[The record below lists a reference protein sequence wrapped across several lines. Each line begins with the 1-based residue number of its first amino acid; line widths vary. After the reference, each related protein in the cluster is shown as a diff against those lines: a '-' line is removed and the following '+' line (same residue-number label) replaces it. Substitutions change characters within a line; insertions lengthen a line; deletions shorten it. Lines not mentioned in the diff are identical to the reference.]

1 MSNNFQNMNAP
12 QKTFY
17 RDRPLKLVDIKED
30 GLFEITSEGISFL
43 SSLKNQTIAV
53 LSVTG
58 PYRSGKSFLA
68 NLIMNNMGGFKVGAT
83 INACTKGLWVWGRPF
98 PIQGNKKLI
107 ILDSEGL
114 GSVEKDRTG
123 NIDMKIFTLSV
134 LLSSCLIYNTKHA
147 ISEDKIEELSNAANL
162 SKRINISK
170 DKNKNMQLDFGDF
183 FPDLIWVLRDFSLDR
198 GKLSAKEYL
207 EKCLQRVDVRTIEGG
222 ESKNICRD
230 IITRNFKHRD
240 CYTLVIPTTDEN
252 KLRNLENEPQSS
264 LRKEF
269 LEQVQRM
276 ILNIKD
282 NIKPKKINNIEL
294 DGEALFGLLQI
305 YVESINNEENPV
317 ILSALE
323 NVLLAKAKN
332 ISELVYDKFKEQINE
347 KLKDKY
353 PINEN
358 KIYNI
363 FFEQQ
368 NSLITNFCKNVKD
381 TLTSE
386 QISEYI
392 TKLFQRMTDELD
404 FILEN
409 NSSIYEEFLAN
420 IKEQISQNIVIK
432 DLKKIEDA
440 NTFFMNLSNQ
450 ISAGVNKFTELES
463 TSDFSKKIIFEIIKL
478 LQEKLFD
485 NLRRFGRVIENLYS
499 NNIMTYQ
506 STIDDLNI
514 KLKSLKNNLEQEKQI
529 TEIKEKDNSD
539 TKIKIYELESKLE
552 TLKRKNKDKEK
563 EYNDNLDNEIQKYQK
578 MENSYMNLIQEKDDK
593 IHILEMQVSQLG
605 NKNSQNINELSKEN
619 TKLKYEIKKLRE
631 ARNTMSTKITMD
643 NVSYQSN
650 QELQNMYNTF
660 QDNVKIFRD
669 SVNKLNQDKENL
681 FKTQFIQKLKEDAE
695 SKTRNWG
702 KDISNMIEKEFER
715 ISNDYENTIDQL
727 KKENDRLEKEINFLK
742 ENKSNEKNNM
752 KPSRDITI
760 LKQNMNEI
768 MAINKSKDEII
779 KTQADTIKI
788 KNEDI
793 EKLKKINDNLEFQLA
808 DIISKYKIKEAEMEE
823 IYSIIEAI
831 VSKKKDKYESHIA
844 SVSTETQERFKVL
857 DKKYK
862 FKFK

>member
-1 MSNNFQNMNAP
+1 MNNMNNMNNP
-12 QKTFY
+12 QQAYY
-17 RDRPLKLVDIKED
+17 RDRPIKLVDIKED

-43 SSLKNQTIAV
+43 SSLKNQSIAV

-68 NLIMNNMGGFKVGAT
+68 NLIMNNMAGFKVGAT
-83 INACTKGLWVWGRPF
+83 INACTKGLWVWGRPI
-98 PIQGNKKLI
+98 PLSKNRKLI
-107 ILDSEGL
+107 VLDSEGL

-170 DKNKNMQLDFGDF
+170 DKKKNMQLDFGDF

-198 GKLSAKEYL
+198 GRLSPKEYL
-207 EKCLQRVDVRTIEGG
+207 EQCLQRVDVRTIEGG
-222 ESKNICRD
+222 ETKNVCRD

-240 CYTLVIPTTDEN
+240 CYTLVVPTTDET
-252 KLRNLENEPQSS
+252 KLRNLDNEPQSS

-269 LEQVQRM
+269 LDQVQRM
-276 ILNIKD
+276 ILSIKD

-305 YVESINNEENPV
+305 YVECINNEESPV

-332 ISELVYDKFKEQINE
+332 ISENAYDIFKEQINE

-358 KIYNI
+358 IIYNI

-368 NSLITNFCKNVKD
+368 NTLVSNFCKNVKD
-381 TLTSE
+381 TLSSE
-386 QISEYI
+386 QISSYI
-392 TKLFQRMTDELD
+392 LKLFGRMTDELD

-409 NSSIYEEFLAN
+409 NASIYEEYINSEKEN
-420 IKEQISQNIVIK
+420 IAQNIVPK
-432 DLKKIEDA
+432 EFTKIEDSNA
-440 NTFFMNLSNQ
+440 YLMNLSNQ
-450 ISAGVNKFTELES
+450 ILAALNKFSELES
-463 TSDFSKKIIFEIIKL
+463 TSEFSKKMIFAIIQL

-485 NLRRFGRVIENLYS
+485 NLRRFGRNIENLYS
-499 NNIMTYQ
+499 SNIMSFQ

-514 KLKSLKNNLEQEKQI
+514 KIKSLNNTIAQEKKI
-529 TEIKEKDNSD
+529 TELKEKDNSD

-563 EYNDNLDNEIQKYQK
+563 EFNNNLDTELQKYQK

-605 NKNSQNINELSKEN
+605 NKNSQNRNELSKEN
-619 TKLKYEIKKLRE
+619 AKLMYEIKKLKE
-631 ARNTMSTKITMD
+631 ARNTMNNKITMD
-643 NVSYQSN
+643 NTSYQSN
-650 QELQNMYNTF
+650 QELQSMYNLF
-660 QDNVKIFRD
+660 QDNVKQFRD
-669 SVNKLNQDKENL
+669 SVNKLSQDKECL

-715 ISNDYENTIDQL
+715 ISSDYEITIDKL
-727 KKENDRLEKEINFLK
+727 KKENDRLEKENIFLK
-742 ENKSNEKNNM
+742 ENKSTVSIQPSNN
-752 KPSRDITI
+752 TQI
-760 LKQNMNEI
+760 LKQNLKEI
-768 MAINKSKDEII
+768 MAISKSKETII
-779 KTQADTIKI
+779 KTQADTLKL
-788 KNEDI
+788 KDEEI
-793 EKLKKINDNLEFQLA
+793 EKLKKIKNDLEFKLA
-808 DIISKYKIKEAEMEE
+808 EIKSNYNVKEVELEDV
-823 IYSIIEAI
+823 YSMIEAI
-831 VSKKKDKYESHIA
+831 LTKKKDKYEAHYGV
-844 SVSTETQERFKVL
+844 VSKETQQRFNEFK
-857 DKKYK
+857 KKYK
-862 FKFK
+862 FKLS

>member
-1 MSNNFQNMNAP
+1 MNNMNNP
-12 QKTFY
+12 QQTFY
-17 RDRPLKLVDIKED
+17 RDRPIKLVDIKED
-30 GLFEITSEGISFL
+30 GIFEITSEGISFL

-83 INACTKGLWVWGRPF
+83 INACTKGLWVWGRPI
-98 PIQGNKKLI
+98 PLSKNKKLI

-147 ISEDKIEELSNAANL
+147 ISEDKIEELSNVANL

-170 DKNKNMQLDFGDF
+170 DKKKNMQLDFGDF

-198 GKLSAKEYL
+198 GKLSPKEYL
-207 EKCLQRVDVRTIEGG
+207 EQCLQRVDVRSIEGG
-222 ESKNICRD
+222 ETKNICRD

-240 CYTLVIPTTDEN
+240 CYTLVVPTTDEA
-252 KLRNLENEPQSS
+252 KLRNLDNEPQSS

-269 LEQVQRM
+269 LDQVQRM
-276 ILNIKD
+276 ILSIKD

-332 ISELVYDKFKEQINE
+332 ISENAYDIFKEQINN
-347 KLKDKY
+347 KLKDRY
-353 PINEN
+353 PLNEN
-358 KIYNI
+358 QIYNI

-368 NSLITNFCKNVKD
+368 NTLVDNFCKNVKD
-381 TLTSE
+381 SLSAE
-386 QISEYI
+386 QISSYI
-392 TKLFQRMTDELD
+392 LKLFGRMTDELD

-409 NSSIYEEFLAN
+409 NASIYEDYINSEKEN
-420 IKEQISQNIVIK
+420 IAQNII
-432 DLKKIEDA
+432 LKEFTKIEDSNA
-440 NTFFMNLSNQ
+440 YLMNLSNQ
-450 ISAGVNKFTELES
+450 ILTALNKFTELES
-463 TSDFSKKIIFEIIKL
+463 TSDFSKKMIFAINQL

-485 NLRRFGRVIENLYS
+485 NLRRFGRNVENLYS
-499 NNIMTYQ
+499 NNIMTFQ

-514 KLKSLKNNLEQEKQI
+514 KIKSLKNTIAQEKKI

-552 TLKRKNKDKEK
+552 TLKRKNRDKEK
-563 EYNDNLDNEIQKYQK
+563 EFNNNLDSEIQKYQK

-605 NKNSQNINELSKEN
+605 NKNSQNRNELSKEN
-619 TKLKYEIKKLRE
+619 AKLMYEIKKLKEQRY
-631 ARNTMSTKITMD
+631 TMNNKISLD
-643 NVSYQSN
+643 NASYQSN
-650 QELQNMYNTF
+650 QELQNMYNIF
-660 QDNVKIFRD
+660 QDNVKQFRD
-669 SVNKLNQDKENL
+669 SVNKLSQDKENL
-681 FKTQFIQKLKEDAE
+681 FKTQFIEKLKEDAE

-702 KDISNMIEKEFER
+702 KEISDMIEKEFER
-715 ISNDYENTIDQL
+715 IQSDYEITIDKL
-727 KKENDRLEKEINFLK
+727 KKENDRLEKENIFLK
-742 ENKSNEKNNM
+742 ENNKNTVNVQPSNN
-752 KPSRDITI
+752 TQI
-760 LKQNMNEI
+760 LKQNLKEV
-768 MAINKSKDEII
+768 MAISKSKETII
-779 KTQADTIKI
+779 KTQADTLKI
-788 KNEDI
+788 KEEEI
-793 EKLKKINDNLEFQLA
+793 EKLKKIKSDLEVKLGETK
-808 DIISKYKIKEAEMEE
+808 SNYNIKEVELEDV
-823 IYSIIEAI
+823 YSMIEAI
-831 VSKKKDKYESHIA
+831 LTKKKDKYEAHYGV
-844 SVSTETQERFKVL
+844 VSKETQQRFNQLK
-857 DKKYK
+857 KKYK
-862 FKFK
+862 FKLS

>member
-1 MSNNFQNMNAP
+1 MNNNLNSMSSQ
-12 QKTFY
+12 QKAFY

-83 INACTKGLWVWGRPF
+83 INACTKGLWVWGRPI
-98 PIQGNKKLI
+98 PIPGNKKLI

-170 DKNKNMQLDFGDF
+170 DKKKNMQVDLGDF

-207 EKCLQRVDVRTIEGG
+207 EQCLQRVDVRKIEGG

-240 CYTLVIPTTDEN
+240 CYTLVMPTTDEN
-252 KLRNLENEPQSS
+252 KLRNLDNEPQSS

-269 LEQVQRM
+269 LDQVQRM

-294 DGEALFGLLQI
+294 DGEALFGLLQT

-323 NVLLAKAKN
+323 NVLLSKAKN
-332 ISELVYDKFKEQINE
+332 ISELVFEKFKGQINE

-353 PINEN
+353 PLNEN
-358 KIYNI
+358 NIYNI

-368 NSLITNFCKNVKD
+368 NSLIDNFCKNVKD
-381 TLTSE
+381 TLSSE
-386 QISEYI
+386 QISSYLI
-392 TKLFQRMTDELD
+392 KLFQEMNGELEQ
-404 FILEN
+404 ILDN
-409 NSSIYEEFLAN
+409 NSSIYEEYLGN
-420 IKEQISQNIVIK
+420 MKEQISQNIVIK
-432 DLKKIEDA
+432 DFKKIEDA
-440 NTFFMNLSNQ
+440 NEYFMNLSNQ
-450 ISAGVNKFTELES
+450 ISTGLNKFTELES
-463 TSDFSKKIIFEIIKL
+463 TSDFSKKIIYEIIKL

-485 NLRRFGRVIENLYS
+485 NLRRFGRILENLYS
-499 NNIMTYQ
+499 NSMMNYQ

-552 TLKRKNKDKEK
+552 SLKRKNKDKEK
-563 EYNDNLDNEIQKYQK
+563 EYNNNLDNEIQKYQK

-605 NKNSQNINELSKEN
+605 NKNSQNMTELNKEN
-619 TKLKYEIKKLRE
+619 AKLMYEIKKLRE
-631 ARNTMSTKITMD
+631 ARNTMSSKITMD
-643 NVSYQSN
+643 TASYQSN
-650 QELQNMYNTF
+650 QELQNMYNVF
-660 QDNVKIFRD
+660 QDNVKILKD
-669 SVNKLNQDKENL
+669 SVNKLYQDKECL

-695 SKTRNWG
+695 SKTKNWG
-702 KDISNMIEKEFER
+702 KDISNMIDKEFER
-715 ISNDYENTIDQL
+715 ISNDYETTIDQL

-742 ENKSNEKNNM
+742 ENKTEKSNI
-752 KPSRDITI
+752 KPSRDDTI
-760 LKQNMNEI
+760 LKQSMKEI

-779 KTQADTIKI
+779 QTQAETIKI

-793 EKLKKINDNLEFQLA
+793 EKLKKIRE
-808 DIISKYKIKEAEMEE
+808 DIEVKFAEIKSLYKVKEAELDE

-831 VSKKKDKYESHIA
+831 LAKKKENYENHMEN
-844 SVSTETQERFKVL
+844 VSQETKDRFKAFK
-857 DKKYK
+857 KKYN
-862 FKFK
+862 FKLNK

>member
-1 MSNNFQNMNAP
+1 MNNMNN
-12 QKTFY
+12 QQTFY
-17 RDRPLKLVDIKED
+17 RDRPIKLVDIKED
-30 GLFEITSEGISFL
+30 GMFEITSEGISFL

-83 INACTKGLWVWGRPF
+83 INACTKGLWVWGRPI
-98 PIQGNKKLI
+98 PLSKNKKLI

-147 ISEDKIEELSNAANL
+147 ISEDKIEELSNVANL

-170 DKNKNMQLDFGDF
+170 DKKKNMQLDFGDF

-198 GKLSAKEYL
+198 GKLSPKEYL
-207 EKCLQRVDVRTIEGG
+207 EQCLQRVDVRNIEGG
-222 ESKNICRD
+222 ETKNVCRD

-240 CYTLVIPTTDEN
+240 CYTLVMPTTDEN
-252 KLRNLENEPQSS
+252 KLRNLDNEPQSS

-269 LEQVQRM
+269 LDQVKKM
-276 ILNIKD
+276 IISIKD
-282 NIKPKKINNIEL
+282 TIKPKKINNIEL
-294 DGEALFGLLQI
+294 DGEALFGLLQT

-323 NVLLAKAKN
+323 NVLLSKAKN
-332 ISELVYDKFKEQINE
+332 ISENSYDIFKEQINQ
-347 KLKDKY
+347 KLKDRY

-358 KIYNI
+358 QIYNI

-368 NSLITNFCKNVKD
+368 KTLVDNFCKNIKD
-381 TLTSE
+381 TLSSE
-386 QISEYI
+386 QISSYI
-392 TKLFQRMTDELD
+392 LKLFGRMTDELD

-409 NSSIYEEFLAN
+409 NATIYEDYINNE
-420 IKEQISQNIVIK
+420 KENISQNII
-432 DLKKIEDA
+432 LKEFTKIEDA
-440 NTFFMNLSNQ
+440 NSYLMNLTNQ
-450 ISAGVNKFTELES
+450 ILTALNRFSELES
-463 TSDFSKKIIFEIIKL
+463 TSEFSKKIIFAIIQL

-485 NLRRFGRVIENLYS
+485 NLRRFGRNIDNLYS
-499 NNIMTYQ
+499 SNIMTFQ

-514 KLKSLKNNLEQEKQI
+514 KIKSLTNTIAQEKKI

-563 EYNDNLDNEIQKYQK
+563 EFNNNLDTEIQKYQK

-605 NKNSQNINELSKEN
+605 NKNSQNRNELSKEN
-619 TKLKYEIKKLRE
+619 AKLMYEIKKLRE
-631 ARNTMSTKITMD
+631 ARNTMSNKMSLD
-643 NVSYQSN
+643 NASYQSN
-650 QELQNMYNTF
+650 QELQNMYNVF
-660 QDNVKIFRD
+660 QDNVKQFRD
-669 SVNKLNQDKENL
+669 SVNKLTQDKECL
-681 FKTQFIQKLKEDAE
+681 FKTQFIEKLKEDAE

-715 ISNDYENTIDQL
+715 ISSDYETTIDKL
-727 KKENDRLEKEINFLK
+727 KKENDKLEKENIFLK
-742 ENKSNEKNNM
+742 ENKPTVSAQPTHN
-752 KPSRDITI
+752 TQI
-760 LKQNMNEI
+760 LKQNMKEI
-768 MAINKSKDEII
+768 MDINKSKETII
-779 KTQADTIKI
+779 KTQAETLKL
-788 KNEDI
+788 KNEEI
-793 EKLKKINDNLEFQLA
+793 EKLKKIKNDLEVKLGETK
-808 DIISKYKIKEAEMEE
+808 SNYNIKEVELEDV
-823 IYSIIEAI
+823 YSMIEAI
-831 VSKKKDKYESHIA
+831 LTKKKDKYESHYGV
-844 SVSTETQERFKVL
+844 VSKETQQRFTELK
-857 DKKYK
+857 KKYK
-862 FKFK
+862 FKLS

>member
-1 MSNNFQNMNAP
+1 MNNQ
-12 QKTFY
+12 QTFY
-17 RDRPLKLVDIKED
+17 RDRPIKLVDIKED
-30 GLFEITSEGISFL
+30 GMFEITSEGISFL

-83 INACTKGLWVWGRPF
+83 INACTKGLWVWGRPI
-98 PIQGNKKLI
+98 PLSKNKKLI

-147 ISEDKIEELSNAANL
+147 ISEDKIEELSNVANL

-170 DKNKNMQLDFGDF
+170 DKKKNMQLDFGDF

-198 GKLSAKEYL
+198 GKLSPKEYL
-207 EKCLQRVDVRTIEGG
+207 EQCLQRVDVRNIEGG
-222 ESKNICRD
+222 ETKNVCRD

-240 CYTLVIPTTDEN
+240 CYTLVMPTTDEN
-252 KLRNLENEPQSS
+252 KLRNLDNEPQSS

-269 LEQVQRM
+269 LDQVKKM
-276 ILNIKD
+276 IISIKD
-282 NIKPKKINNIEL
+282 TIKPKKINNIEL
-294 DGEALFGLLQI
+294 DGEALFGLLQT

-323 NVLLAKAKN
+323 NVLLSKAKN
-332 ISELVYDKFKEQINE
+332 ISENSYDIFKEQINQ
-347 KLKDKY
+347 KLKDRY

-358 KIYNI
+358 QIYNI

-368 NSLITNFCKNVKD
+368 KTLVDNFCKNIKD
-381 TLTSE
+381 TLSSE
-386 QISEYI
+386 QISSYI
-392 TKLFQRMTDELD
+392 LKLFGRMTDELD

-409 NSSIYEEFLAN
+409 NATIYEDYINNE
-420 IKEQISQNIVIK
+420 KENISQNII
-432 DLKKIEDA
+432 LKEFTKIEDA
-440 NTFFMNLSNQ
+440 NSYLMNLTNQ
-450 ISAGVNKFTELES
+450 ILTALNRFSELES
-463 TSDFSKKIIFEIIKL
+463 TSEFSKKIIFAIIQL

-485 NLRRFGRVIENLYS
+485 NLRRFGRNIDNLYS
-499 NNIMTYQ
+499 SNIMTFQ

-514 KLKSLKNNLEQEKQI
+514 KIKSLTNTIAQEKKI

-563 EYNDNLDNEIQKYQK
+563 EFNNNLDTEIQKYQK

-605 NKNSQNINELSKEN
+605 NKNSQNRNELSKEN
-619 TKLKYEIKKLRE
+619 AKLMYEIKKLRE
-631 ARNTMSTKITMD
+631 ARNTMSNKMSLD
-643 NVSYQSN
+643 NASYQSN
-650 QELQNMYNTF
+650 QELQNMYNVF
-660 QDNVKIFRD
+660 QDNVKQFRD
-669 SVNKLNQDKENL
+669 SVNKLTQDKECL
-681 FKTQFIQKLKEDAE
+681 FKTQFIEKLKEDAE

-715 ISNDYENTIDQL
+715 ISSDYETAIDKL
-727 KKENDRLEKEINFLK
+727 KKENDKLEKENIFLK
-742 ENKSNEKNNM
+742 ENKPTVSAQPTHN
-752 KPSRDITI
+752 TQI
-760 LKQNMNEI
+760 LKQNMKEI
-768 MAINKSKDEII
+768 MDINKSKETII
-779 KTQADTIKI
+779 KTQAETLKL
-788 KNEDI
+788 KNEEI
-793 EKLKKINDNLEFQLA
+793 EKLKKIKNDLEVKLGETK
-808 DIISKYKIKEAEMEE
+808 SNYNIKEVELEDV
-823 IYSIIEAI
+823 YSMIEAI
-831 VSKKKDKYESHIA
+831 LTKKKDKYEAHYGV
-844 SVSTETQERFKVL
+844 VSKETQQRFTELK
-857 DKKYK
+857 KKYK
-862 FKFK
+862 FKLS

>member
-1 MSNNFQNMNAP
+1 MNNQ
-12 QKTFY
+12 QTFY
-17 RDRPLKLVDIKED
+17 RDRPIKLVDIKED
-30 GLFEITSEGISFL
+30 GMFEITSEGISFL

-83 INACTKGLWVWGRPF
+83 INACTKGLWVWGRPI
-98 PIQGNKKLI
+98 PLSKNKKLI

-147 ISEDKIEELSNAANL
+147 ISEDKIEELSNVANL

-170 DKNKNMQLDFGDF
+170 DKKQNMQLDFGDF

-198 GKLSAKEYL
+198 GKLSPKEYL
-207 EKCLQRVDVRTIEGG
+207 EQCLQRVDVRNIEGG
-222 ESKNICRD
+222 ETKNVCRD

-240 CYTLVIPTTDEN
+240 CYTLVMPTTDEN
-252 KLRNLENEPQSS
+252 KLRNLDNEPQSS

-269 LEQVQRM
+269 LDQVKKM
-276 ILNIKD
+276 IISIKD
-282 NIKPKKINNIEL
+282 TIKPKKINNIEL
-294 DGEALFGLLQI
+294 DGEALFGLLQT

-323 NVLLAKAKN
+323 NVLLSKAKN
-332 ISELVYDKFKEQINE
+332 ISENAYDIFKEQINQ
-347 KLKDKY
+347 KLKDRY

-358 KIYNI
+358 QIYSI

-368 NSLITNFCKNVKD
+368 KTLVDNFCKNVKD
-381 TLTSE
+381 TLSSE
-386 QISEYI
+386 QISSYI
-392 TKLFQRMTDELD
+392 LKLFGRMTDELD

-409 NSSIYEEFLAN
+409 NASIYEEYIN
-420 IKEQISQNIVIK
+420 NEKESISQNII
-432 DLKKIEDA
+432 LKEFTKIEDA
-440 NTFFMNLSNQ
+440 NSYLMNLTNQ
-450 ISAGVNKFTELES
+450 ILTALNKFTELES
-463 TSDFSKKIIFEIIKL
+463 TSEFSKKIIFAIIQL

-485 NLRRFGRVIENLYS
+485 NLRRFGRNIDNLYS
-499 NNIMTYQ
+499 SNIMTFQ

-514 KLKSLKNNLEQEKQI
+514 KIKSLTNTIAQEKKI

-563 EYNDNLDNEIQKYQK
+563 EFNNNLDTEIQKYQK

-605 NKNSQNINELSKEN
+605 SKNSQNRNELSKEN
-619 TKLKYEIKKLRE
+619 AKLMYEIKKLRE
-631 ARNTMSTKITMD
+631 ARNTMSNKISMD
-643 NVSYQSN
+643 NASYQSN

-660 QDNVKIFRD
+660 QDNVKQFRD
-669 SVNKLNQDKENL
+669 SVNKLTQDKECL
-681 FKTQFIQKLKEDAE
+681 FKTQFIEKLKEDAE

-702 KDISNMIEKEFER
+702 KDIADMIEKEFER
-715 ISNDYENTIDQL
+715 ISSDYETTIDKL
-727 KKENDRLEKEINFLK
+727 KKENDKLEKENIFLK
-742 ENKSNEKNNM
+742 ENKPTVSVQPTHN
-752 KPSRDITI
+752 TQI
-760 LKQNMNEI
+760 LKQNMKEI
-768 MAINKSKDEII
+768 MDINKSKETII
-779 KTQADTIKI
+779 KTQAETLKL
-788 KNEDI
+788 KNEEI
-793 EKLKKINDNLEFQLA
+793 EKLKKIKNDLEVKLGETK
-808 DIISKYKIKEAEMEE
+808 SNYNIKEVELEDV
-823 IYSIIEAI
+823 YSMIEAI
-831 VSKKKDKYESHIA
+831 LTKKKDKYESHYGV
-844 SVSTETQERFKVL
+844 VSKETQQRFTELK
-857 DKKYK
+857 KKYK
-862 FKFK
+862 FKLS

>member
-1 MSNNFQNMNAP
+1 MMNNMNTMNNSH
-12 QKTFY
+12 QTYY
-17 RDRPLKLVDIKED
+17 RDRPIKLVDIKED

-43 SSLKNQTIAV
+43 SSLKNQSIAV

-68 NLIMNNMGGFKVGAT
+68 NLIMNNMAGFKVGAT
-83 INACTKGLWVWGRPF
+83 INACTKGLWVWGRPI
-98 PIQGNKKLI
+98 PLSKNRKLI
-107 ILDSEGL
+107 VLDSEGL

-170 DKNKNMQLDFGDF
+170 DKKKNIQLDFGDF

-198 GKLSAKEYL
+198 GRLSPKEYL
-207 EKCLQRVDVRTIEGG
+207 EQCLQRVDVRTIEGG
-222 ESKNICRD
+222 ETKNVCRD

-240 CYTLVIPTTDEN
+240 CYTLVVPTTDEA
-252 KLRNLENEPQSS
+252 KLRNLEIEPQSS

-269 LEQVQRM
+269 VDQVQRM
-276 ILNIKD
+276 ILSIKD

-305 YVESINNEENPV
+305 YVECINNEENPV

-332 ISELVYDKFKEQINE
+332 ISENAYDIFKEQINE
-347 KLKDKY
+347 KLKDIY

-358 KIYNI
+358 IIYNI

-368 NSLITNFCKNVKD
+368 NTLVSNFCKNVKD
-381 TLTSE
+381 TLSSE
-386 QISEYI
+386 QISSYI
-392 TKLFQRMTDELD
+392 LKLFGRMTDELD

-409 NSSIYEEFLAN
+409 NASIYEEYINTEKEN
-420 IKEQISQNIVIK
+420 IAQNII
-432 DLKKIEDA
+432 LKEFTKIEDS
-440 NTFFMNLSNQ
+440 NSYLMNLANQ
-450 ISAGVNKFTELES
+450 ILAALNKFSELES
-463 TSDFSKKIIFEIIKL
+463 TSEFSKKMIFAIIQL

-485 NLRRFGRVIENLYS
+485 NLRRFGRNIENLYS
-499 NNIMTYQ
+499 SNIMSFQ

-514 KLKSLKNNLEQEKQI
+514 KIKSLNNQIAQEKKI

-552 TLKRKNKDKEK
+552 TLRKKNKDKEK
-563 EYNDNLDNEIQKYQK
+563 EFNNNLDTELQKYQK

-605 NKNSQNINELSKEN
+605 NKNSQNRNELSKEN
-619 TKLKYEIKKLRE
+619 AKLMYEIKKLRE
-631 ARNTMSTKITMD
+631 ARNTMNNKISLD
-643 NVSYQSN
+643 NASYQSN
-650 QELQNMYNTF
+650 QELQNMYNLF
-660 QDNVKIFRD
+660 QDNVKQFRD
-669 SVNKLNQDKENL
+669 SVNKLSQDKECL

-715 ISNDYENTIDQL
+715 ISTDYEITIDKL
-727 KKENDRLEKEINFLK
+727 KKENDRLEKENIFLK
-742 ENKSNEKNNM
+742 ENKSTVSIQPANN
-752 KPSRDITI
+752 TQI
-760 LKQNMNEI
+760 LKQNLKEI
-768 MAINKSKDEII
+768 MAISKSKETII
-779 KTQADTIKI
+779 KTQAETLKLKD
-788 KNEDI
+788 EEI
-793 EKLKKINDNLEFQLA
+793 EKLKKIKNDLEFKLA
-808 DIISKYKIKEAEMEE
+808 EIKSNYNVKEVELEDV
-823 IYSIIEAI
+823 YSMIEAI
-831 VSKKKDKYESHIA
+831 LTKKKDKYEAHYGV
-844 SVSTETQERFKVL
+844 VSKETQQRFNEFK
-857 DKKYK
+857 KKYK
-862 FKFK
+862 FKLS

>member
-1 MSNNFQNMNAP
+1 MNNMNNP
-12 QKTFY
+12 QQIFY
-17 RDRPLKLVDIKED
+17 RDRPIKLVDIKED
-30 GLFEITSEGISFL
+30 GIFEITSEGISFL

-83 INACTKGLWVWGRPF
+83 INACTKGLWVWGRPI
-98 PIQGNKKLI
+98 PLSKNKKLI

-147 ISEDKIEELSNAANL
+147 ISEDKIEELSNVANL

-170 DKNKNMQLDFGDF
+170 DKKKNMQLDFGDF

-198 GKLSAKEYL
+198 GKLSPKEYL
-207 EKCLQRVDVRTIEGG
+207 EQCLQRVDVRSIEGG
-222 ESKNICRD
+222 ETKNICRD

-240 CYTLVIPTTDEN
+240 CYTLVVPTTDEA
-252 KLRNLENEPQSS
+252 KLRNLDNEPQSS

-269 LEQVQRM
+269 LDQVQRM
-276 ILNIKD
+276 ILSIKD

-332 ISELVYDKFKEQINE
+332 ISENAYDIFKEQINN
-347 KLKDKY
+347 KLKDRY
-353 PINEN
+353 PLNEN
-358 KIYNI
+358 QIYNI

-368 NSLITNFCKNVKD
+368 NTLVDNFCKNVKD
-381 TLTSE
+381 SLSAE
-386 QISEYI
+386 QISSYI
-392 TKLFQRMTDELD
+392 LKLFGRMTDELD

-409 NSSIYEEFLAN
+409 NASIYEDYINSEKEN
-420 IKEQISQNIVIK
+420 IAQNII
-432 DLKKIEDA
+432 LKEFTKIEDSNA
-440 NTFFMNLSNQ
+440 YLMNLSNQ
-450 ISAGVNKFTELES
+450 ILTALNKFTELES
-463 TSDFSKKIIFEIIKL
+463 TSDFSKKMIFAINQL

-485 NLRRFGRVIENLYS
+485 NLRRFGRNVENLYS
-499 NNIMTYQ
+499 NNIMTFQ

-514 KLKSLKNNLEQEKQI
+514 KIKSLKNTIAQEKKI

-552 TLKRKNKDKEK
+552 TLKRKNRDKEK
-563 EYNDNLDNEIQKYQK
+563 EFNNNLDSEIQKYQK

-605 NKNSQNINELSKEN
+605 NKNSQNRNELSKEN
-619 TKLKYEIKKLRE
+619 AKLMYEIKKLKEQRY
-631 ARNTMSTKITMD
+631 TMNNKISLD
-643 NVSYQSN
+643 NASYQSN
-650 QELQNMYNTF
+650 QELQNMYNIF
-660 QDNVKIFRD
+660 QDNVKQFRD
-669 SVNKLNQDKENL
+669 SVNKLSQDKENL
-681 FKTQFIQKLKEDAE
+681 FKTQFIEKLKEDAE

-702 KDISNMIEKEFER
+702 KEISDMIEKEFER
-715 ISNDYENTIDQL
+715 IQSDYEITIDKL
-727 KKENDRLEKEINFLK
+727 KKENDRLEKENIFLK
-742 ENKSNEKNNM
+742 ENNKNTVNVQPSNN
-752 KPSRDITI
+752 TQI
-760 LKQNMNEI
+760 LKQNLKEV
-768 MAINKSKDEII
+768 MAISKSKETII
-779 KTQADTIKI
+779 KTQADTLKI
-788 KNEDI
+788 KEEEI
-793 EKLKKINDNLEFQLA
+793 EKLKKIKSDLEVKLGETK
-808 DIISKYKIKEAEMEE
+808 SNYNIKEVELEDV
-823 IYSIIEAI
+823 YSMIEAI
-831 VSKKKDKYESHIA
+831 LTKKKDKYEAHYGV
-844 SVSTETQERFKVL
+844 VSKETQQRFNQLK
-857 DKKYK
+857 KKYK
-862 FKFK
+862 FKLS

>member
-1 MSNNFQNMNAP
+1 MLNNQP

-30 GLFEITSEGISFL
+30 GIFEITSEGITFL

-83 INACTKGLWVWGRPF
+83 INACTKGLWVWGRPI
-98 PIQGNKKLI
+98 PLSGNKKLI

-170 DKNKNMQLDFGDF
+170 DKKKNMQLDFGDF

-198 GKLSAKEYL
+198 GKLSAKDYL

-240 CYTLVIPTTDEN
+240 CYTLVMPTTDEV
-252 KLRNLENEPQSS
+252 KLRNLDNEPQSA

-269 LEQVQRM
+269 LDQVQRM

-294 DGEALFGLLQI
+294 DGEALFGLLQT
-305 YVESINNEENPV
+305 YVECINNEENPV

-323 NVLLAKAKN
+323 NVLLSKAKN
-332 ISELVYDKFKEQINE
+332 ISEDVYDKFKEQINE

-358 KIYNI
+358 QIYNI

-368 NSLITNFCKNVKD
+368 NTLVSNFCKNVKD
-381 TLTSE
+381 TLSSE
-386 QISEYI
+386 QISSYI
-392 TKLFQRMTDELD
+392 IKLFQRMTDELD

-409 NSSIYEEFLAN
+409 NASIYEEFLGN
-420 IKEQISQNIVIK
+420 TKETIAQNIRVK
-432 DLKKIEDA
+432 DLTKIEDA
-440 NTFFMNLSNQ
+440 NTYFMNLSNQ
-450 ISAGVNKFTELES
+450 ILNALNQFTELES
-463 TSDFSKKIIFEIIKL
+463 TTEFSKKIIFEIIKL

-485 NLRRFGRVIENLYS
+485 NLRRFGRILENLYS
-499 NNIMTYQ
+499 NSIMSYQ
-506 STIDDLNI
+506 TTIDDLNI

-552 TLKRKNKDKEK
+552 ALKRKNKDKEK
-563 EYNDNLDNEIQKYQK
+563 EYNNNLDNEIQKYQK

-593 IHILEMQVSQLG
+593 ISILEMQLSHLS
-605 NKNSQNINELSKEN
+605 NKTSQNKNELSKEN
-619 TKLKYEIKKLRE
+619 IKLMQEIKKLRE
-631 ARNTMSTKITMD
+631 ARNTMNNKISMD
-643 NVSYQSN
+643 NASYQSN
-650 QELQNMYNTF
+650 QELQNMYNIF

-669 SVNKLNQDKENL
+669 SVNKLSQDKECL

-702 KDISNMIEKEFER
+702 KDIANMIEKEFER
-715 ISNDYENTIDQL
+715 ISNDYESTIDKL
-727 KKENDRLEKEINFLK
+727 KKDNDRLEKEINFLK
-742 ENKSNEKNNM
+742 ENKTEISSSKS
-752 KPSRDITI
+752 SRDTTI
-760 LKQNMNEI
+760 LKENMKEI
-768 MAINKSKDEII
+768 MAINKSKEAII
-779 KTQADTIKI
+779 KTQAETIKI

-793 EKLKKINDNLEFQLA
+793 EKIKKIKEDLEFKLA
-808 DIISKYKIKEAEMEE
+808 EVKTLHNVKEAEMDE
-823 IYSIIEAI
+823 IYEIIEAI
-831 VSKKKDKYESHIA
+831 LSKKKEKYEAHISA
-844 SVSTETQERFKVL
+844 VSKEAQDRFNGFK
-857 DKKYK
+857 KKYK
-862 FKFK
+862 FKLN

>member
-1 MSNNFQNMNAP
+1 MNNMNNP
-12 QKTFY
+12 QQTFY
-17 RDRPLKLVDIKED
+17 RDRPIKLVDIKDD

-43 SSLKNQTIAV
+43 SSLKNQSIAV

-68 NLIMNNMGGFKVGAT
+68 NLIMNNMAGFKVGAT
-83 INACTKGLWVWGRPF
+83 INACTKGLWVWGRPI
-98 PIQGNKKLI
+98 PISKNRKLI
-107 ILDSEGL
+107 VLDSEGL

-170 DKNKNMQLDFGDF
+170 DKKKNMQLDFGDF

-198 GKLSAKEYL
+198 GKLSPKEYL
-207 EKCLQRVDVRTIEGG
+207 EQCLQRVDVRTIEGG
-222 ESKNICRD
+222 ETKNVCRD

-240 CYTLVIPTTDEN
+240 CYTLVVPTTDEV
-252 KLRNLENEPQSS
+252 KLRNLDNEPQSS

-269 LEQVQRM
+269 LDQVNRM
-276 ILNIKD
+276 ILSIKD
-282 NIKPKKINNIEL
+282 NINPKKINNIEL

-332 ISELVYDKFKEQINE
+332 ISENAYDIFKEQINE
-347 KLKDKY
+347 KLKDRY
-353 PINEN
+353 PIKENE
-358 KIYNI
+358 IYNI

-368 NSLITNFCKNVKD
+368 NTLVDNFCKNVKD
-381 TLTSE
+381 TLSSE
-386 QISEYI
+386 QISSYI
-392 TKLFQRMTDELD
+392 LKLFGRMTDELD

-409 NSSIYEEFLAN
+409 NASIYEEYIN
-420 IKEQISQNIVIK
+420 NEKENISQNII
-432 DLKKIEDA
+432 LKEFTKIEDSNA
-440 NTFFMNLSNQ
+440 YLMNLSNQ
-450 ISAGVNKFTELES
+450 ILNALNKFTELES
-463 TSDFSKKIIFEIIKL
+463 TTDFSKKIIYSINQL

-485 NLRRFGRVIENLYS
+485 NLRRFGRNIENLYS
-499 NNIMTYQ
+499 SNIMTFQ

-514 KLKSLKNNLEQEKQI
+514 KIKSLNNTIAQEKKI
-529 TEIKEKDNSD
+529 TEIKEKDNSE

-563 EYNDNLDNEIQKYQK
+563 EFNNNLDTELQKYQK

-605 NKNSQNINELSKEN
+605 NKNSQNRNELSKEN
-619 TKLKYEIKKLRE
+619 AKLMYEIKKLRE
-631 ARNTMSTKITMD
+631 ARNTMSNKISLD
-643 NVSYQSN
+643 NASYQSN
-650 QELQNMYNTF
+650 QELQNMYNLF
-660 QDNVKIFRD
+660 QDNVKQFRD
-669 SVNKLNQDKENL
+669 SVNKLSQDKESL

-715 ISNDYENTIDQL
+715 ISSDYEATIDKL
-727 KKENDRLEKEINFLK
+727 KKENDRLEKENIFLK
-742 ENKSNEKNNM
+742 ENKSTVNVQPTNN
-752 KPSRDITI
+752 TQI
-760 LKQNMNEI
+760 LKQNLKEV
-768 MAINKSKDEII
+768 MAISKGKETII
-779 KTQADTIKI
+779 KTQADTLKL
-788 KNEDI
+788 KNEEI
-793 EKLKKINDNLEFQLA
+793 EKLKKIKSDLEVKLGE
-808 DIISKYKIKEAEMEE
+808 IKSNYNIKECEIED
-823 IYSIIEAI
+823 IYSMIEAI
-831 VSKKKDKYESHIA
+831 LTKKKDKYDAHYGV
-844 SVSTETQERFKVL
+844 VSKDTQQRFNELK
-857 DKKYK
+857 KKYK
-862 FKFK
+862 FKLS

>member
-1 MSNNFQNMNAP
+1 MNNNNYMNTP
-12 QKTFY
+12 QQTFY
-17 RDRPLKLVDIKED
+17 RDRPIKLVDIKED

-68 NLIMNNMGGFKVGAT
+68 NLIMNSMGGFKVGAT
-83 INACTKGLWVWGRPF
+83 INACTKGLWVWGRPI
-98 PIQGNKKLI
+98 PLSKNKKLI
-107 ILDSEGL
+107 VLDSEGL

-147 ISEDKIEELSNAANL
+147 ISEDKIEELSNVANL

-170 DKNKNMQLDFGDF
+170 DKKKNMQLDFGDF

-198 GKLSAKEYL
+198 GRLSPKEYL
-207 EKCLQRVDVRTIEGG
+207 EQCLQRVDVRTIEGG
-222 ESKNICRD
+222 ETKNICRD
-230 IITRNFKHRD
+230 IITKNFKHRD
-240 CYTLVIPTTDEN
+240 CYTLVVPTTDEA
-252 KLRNLENEPQSS
+252 KLRNLDNEPQSS

-269 LEQVQRM
+269 LDQVNRM
-276 ILNIKD
+276 ILSIKD

-332 ISELVYDKFKEQINE
+332 ISENAYDIFKEQINE

-353 PINEN
+353 PLNEN
-358 KIYNI
+358 QIYSI

-368 NSLITNFCKNVKD
+368 NTLVDNFCKNVKD
-381 TLTSE
+381 TLSSE
-386 QISEYI
+386 QISSHI
-392 TKLFQRMTDELD
+392 LKLFGRMTDELD

-409 NSSIYEEFLAN
+409 NASIYEEYIN
-420 IKEQISQNIVIK
+420 NEKENISQNII
-432 DLKKIEDA
+432 LKEFTKIEDSNA
-440 NTFFMNLSNQ
+440 YLMNLANQ
-450 ISAGVNKFTELES
+450 ILTALNKFSELES
-463 TSDFSKKIIFEIIKL
+463 TSDFSKKTIFAINQL

-485 NLRRFGRVIENLYS
+485 NLRRFGRNIENLYQS
-499 NNIMTYQ
+499 NIMTFQ

-514 KLKSLKNNLEQEKQI
+514 KIKSLNNAIAQEKKI

-563 EYNDNLDNEIQKYQK
+563 EFNHNLDSEIQKYQK

-605 NKNSQNINELSKEN
+605 NKNSQSRNELSKEN
-619 TKLKYEIKKLRE
+619 AKLMYEIKKLRQE
-631 ARNTMSTKITMD
+631 RHTMNNKMSLD
-643 NVSYQSN
+643 NVSNQSN
-650 QELQNMYNTF
+650 QELQNMYNIF
-660 QDNVKIFRD
+660 QDNVKQFRD
-669 SVNKLNQDKENL
+669 SVNKLSTDKECL
-681 FKTQFIQKLKEDAE
+681 FKTQYLKKLKEDAE

-702 KDISNMIEKEFER
+702 KDISTMIEKEFER
-715 ISNDYENTIDQL
+715 IANDYETTIEKL
-727 KKENDRLEKEINFLK
+727 KKDNDRLEKENIFLK
-742 ENKSNEKNNM
+742 ENKTTVPVQPKHNTS
-752 KPSRDITI
+752 I
-760 LKQNMNEI
+760 LKQNLKEV
-768 MAINKSKDEII
+768 MAISQSKDTII
-779 KTQADTIKI
+779 KTQTDTIKI
-788 KNEDI
+788 KDEEI
-793 EKLKKINDNLEFQLA
+793 EKLKKIKNDLEMKLA
-808 DIISKYKIKEAEMEE
+808 ETTSTYKLKEVE
-823 IYSIIEAI
+823 IEDVYSMIEAI
-831 VSKKKDKYESHIA
+831 LTKKKDKYEAHYGV
-844 SVSTETQERFKVL
+844 VSKETQQRFNELK
-857 DKKYK
+857 KKYK
-862 FKFK
+862 FKLS

>member
-1 MSNNFQNMNAP
+1 MLNNP

-30 GLFEITSEGISFL
+30 GLFEITSDGINFL

-83 INACTKGLWVWGRPF
+83 INACTKGLWVWGRPI
-98 PIQGNKKLI
+98 PLSGNKKLI

-162 SKRINISK
+162 SKRINISNDK
-170 DKNKNMQLDFGDF
+170 KKNKQLDFGDF

-207 EKCLQRVDVRTIEGG
+207 ENCLQRVDTRTIEGG

-240 CYTLVIPTTDEN
+240 CYTLVMPTTDEV
-252 KLRNLENEPQSS
+252 KLKNLDNEPQSS

-269 LEQVQRM
+269 LEQVQKM

-294 DGEALFGLLQI
+294 DGEALFGLLQT
-305 YVESINNEENPV
+305 YVECINNEENPV

-323 NVLLAKAKN
+323 NVLLSKAKN
-332 ISELVYDKFKEQINE
+332 ISESVYDEFKEQIND

-353 PINEN
+353 PLIENE
-358 KIYNI
+358 IYNI
-363 FFEQQ
+363 FFKQQ
-368 NSLITNFCKNVKD
+368 NTLVENFCKNVKD
-381 TLTSE
+381 TLSSE
-386 QISEYI
+386 QISNYI
-392 TKLFQRMTDELD
+392 IKLFQRMTDELD

-409 NSSIYEEFLAN
+409 NSSIYEEYLTN
-420 IKEQISQNIVIK
+420 TKETISQNILVK
-432 DLKKIEDA
+432 DLNKIEDA
-440 NTFFMNLSNQ
+440 NSYFMNLSNQ
-450 ISAGVNKFTELES
+450 IINALNKFTELES
-463 TSDFSKKIIFEIIKL
+463 TSEFSKKIIFEIIKL

-485 NLRRFGRVIENLYS
+485 NLRRFGRILENLYS
-499 NNIMTYQ
+499 NSIMTYQ

-514 KLKSLKNNLEQEKQI
+514 KLKSLQNNLEQEKQI

-539 TKIKIYELESKLE
+539 TKIKIYELESKLDA
-552 TLKRKNKDKEK
+552 LKRKNKDKEK
-563 EYNDNLDNEIQKYQK
+563 EYNNNLDNEIQKYEK

-593 IHILEMQVSQLG
+593 ITLLEMQLSQLS
-605 NKNSQNINELSKEN
+605 NKNSQNKNEFSKEN
-619 TKLKYEIKKLRE
+619 IKLMQEIKKLRE
-631 ARNTMSTKITMD
+631 ARNTMNSKISMD
-643 NVSYQSN
+643 NASYQSN
-650 QELQNMYNTF
+650 QELQNMYNVF

-669 SVNKLNQDKENL
+669 SVNKLSQDKDNL

-695 SKTRNWG
+695 IKTKNWG
-702 KDISNMIEKEFER
+702 KDISDMIEKEFER
-715 ISNDYENTIDQL
+715 ISNDYENTIDKL
-727 KKENDRLEKEINFLK
+727 KKENDKLEKEINFLK
-742 ENKSNEKNNM
+742 ENRSQDTSNM
-752 KPSRDITI
+752 KSSRDTTI
-760 LKQNMNEI
+760 LKENMKEI
-768 MAINKSKDEII
+768 MAINKSKDDII
-779 KTQADTIKI
+779 KTQAETIKI

-793 EKLKKINDNLEFQLA
+793 EKLKKMKEDLEVKFA
-808 DIISKYKIKEAEMEE
+808 DMKSKYNLKEAELDE
-823 IYSIIEAI
+823 IFDIIEGI
-831 VSKKKDKYESHIA
+831 ISKKKDKYEAHIEA
-844 SVSTETQERFKVL
+844 VSKEVQERFHQLK
-857 DKKYK
+857 KKYK
-862 FKFK
+862 FKLN

>member
-1 MSNNFQNMNAP
+1 MNIMNNNP
-12 QKTFY
+12 QQTFY
-17 RDRPLKLVDIKED
+17 RDRPIKLVDIKES

-68 NLIMNNMGGFKVGAT
+68 NLIMNNMAGFKVGAT
-83 INACTKGLWVWGRPF
+83 INACTKGLWVWGRPI
-98 PIQGNKKLI
+98 PLSKNRKLI
-107 ILDSEGL
+107 VLDSEGL

-147 ISEDKIEELSNAANL
+147 ISEDKIEEISNAANL

-170 DKNKNMQLDFGDF
+170 DTKKNMQLDFGDF

-198 GKLSAKEYL
+198 GRLSPKEYL
-207 EKCLQRVDVRTIEGG
+207 EQCLQRVDVRTIEGG
-222 ESKNICRD
+222 ETKNVCRD

-240 CYTLVIPTTDEN
+240 CYTLVVPTTDEA
-252 KLRNLENEPQSS
+252 KLRNLDNEPQSS

-269 LEQVQRM
+269 LDQVQRM
-276 ILNIKD
+276 ILSIKD

-305 YVESINNEENPV
+305 YVECINNEESPV

-332 ISELVYDKFKEQINE
+332 ISENAYDIFKEQINE

-358 KIYNI
+358 IIYNI

-368 NSLITNFCKNVKD
+368 NTLVSNFCKNVKD
-381 TLTSE
+381 TLSSE
-386 QISEYI
+386 QISSYI
-392 TKLFQRMTDELD
+392 LKLFGRMTDELD

-409 NSSIYEEFLAN
+409 NASIYEEYINSEKEN
-420 IKEQISQNIVIK
+420 IAQNIVPK
-432 DLKKIEDA
+432 EFTKIEDSNA
-440 NTFFMNLSNQ
+440 YLMNLSNQ
-450 ISAGVNKFTELES
+450 ILAALNKFSELES
-463 TSDFSKKIIFEIIKL
+463 TSEFSKKMIFAIIQL

-485 NLRRFGRVIENLYS
+485 NLRRFGRNIENLYS
-499 NNIMTYQ
+499 SNIMSFQ

-514 KLKSLKNNLEQEKQI
+514 KIKSLNNTIAQEKKI
-529 TEIKEKDNSD
+529 TELKEKDNSD

-563 EYNDNLDNEIQKYQK
+563 EFNNNLDTEIQKYQK

-605 NKNSQNINELSKEN
+605 SKNSQNRNELSKEN
-619 TKLKYEIKKLRE
+619 AKLMYEIKKLRE
-631 ARNTMSTKITMD
+631 ARNTMSNKMSLD
-643 NVSYQSN
+643 NASYQSN
-650 QELQNMYNTF
+650 QELQNMYNVF
-660 QDNVKIFRD
+660 QDNVKQFRD
-669 SVNKLNQDKENL
+669 SVNKLTQDKECL
-681 FKTQFIQKLKEDAE
+681 FKTQFIEKLKEDAE

-702 KDISNMIEKEFER
+702 KDISDMIEKEFER
-715 ISNDYENTIDQL
+715 ISTDYETTIDKL
-727 KKENDRLEKEINFLK
+727 KKENDKLEKENIFLK
-742 ENKSNEKNNM
+742 ENKPTVSPQPTHN
-752 KPSRDITI
+752 TQI
-760 LKQNMNEI
+760 LKQNMKEI
-768 MAINKSKDEII
+768 MDINKSKETII
-779 KTQADTIKI
+779 KTQAETLKL
-788 KNEDI
+788 KNEEI
-793 EKLKKINDNLEFQLA
+793 EKLKKIKNDLEVKLGETK
-808 DIISKYKIKEAEMEE
+808 SNYNIKEVELEDV
-823 IYSIIEAI
+823 YSMIEAI
-831 VSKKKDKYESHIA
+831 LTKKKDKYESHYGV
-844 SVSTETQERFKVL
+844 VSKETQQRFTELK
-857 DKKYK
+857 KKYK
-862 FKFK
+862 FKLS

>member
-1 MSNNFQNMNAP
+1 MNNMNNP
-12 QKTFY
+12 QQIFY
-17 RDRPLKLVDIKED
+17 RDRPIKLVDIKED
-30 GLFEITSEGISFL
+30 GIFEITSEGISFL

-83 INACTKGLWVWGRPF
+83 INACTKGLWVWGRPI
-98 PIQGNKKLI
+98 PLSKNKKLI

-147 ISEDKIEELSNAANL
+147 ISEDKIEELSNVANL

-170 DKNKNMQLDFGDF
+170 DKKKNMQLDFGDF

-198 GKLSAKEYL
+198 GKLSPKEYL
-207 EKCLQRVDVRTIEGG
+207 EQCLQRVDVRSIEGG
-222 ESKNICRD
+222 ETKNICRD

-240 CYTLVIPTTDEN
+240 CYTLVVPTTDEA
-252 KLRNLENEPQSS
+252 KLRNLDNEPQSS

-269 LEQVQRM
+269 LDQVQRM
-276 ILNIKD
+276 ILSIKD

-332 ISELVYDKFKEQINE
+332 ISENAYDIFKEQINN
-347 KLKDKY
+347 KLKDRY
-353 PINEN
+353 PLNEN
-358 KIYNI
+358 QIYNI

-368 NSLITNFCKNVKD
+368 NTLVDNFCKNVKD
-381 TLTSE
+381 SLSAE
-386 QISEYI
+386 QISSYI
-392 TKLFQRMTDELD
+392 LKLFGRMTDELD

-409 NSSIYEEFLAN
+409 NASIYEDYINSEKEN
-420 IKEQISQNIVIK
+420 IAQNII
-432 DLKKIEDA
+432 LKEFTKIEDSNA
-440 NTFFMNLSNQ
+440 YLMNLSNQ
-450 ISAGVNKFTELES
+450 ILAALNKFTELES
-463 TSDFSKKIIFEIIKL
+463 TSDFSKKMIFAINQL

-485 NLRRFGRVIENLYS
+485 NLRRFGRNVENLYS
-499 NNIMTYQ
+499 NNIMTFQ

-514 KLKSLKNNLEQEKQI
+514 KIKSLKNTIAQEKKI

-552 TLKRKNKDKEK
+552 TLKRKNRDKEK
-563 EYNDNLDNEIQKYQK
+563 EFNNNLDSEIQKYQK

-605 NKNSQNINELSKEN
+605 NKNSQNRNELSKEN
-619 TKLKYEIKKLRE
+619 AKLMYEIKKLKEQRY
-631 ARNTMSTKITMD
+631 TMNNKISLD
-643 NVSYQSN
+643 NASYQSN
-650 QELQNMYNTF
+650 QELQNMYNIF
-660 QDNVKIFRD
+660 QDNVKQFRD
-669 SVNKLNQDKENL
+669 SVNKLSQDKENL
-681 FKTQFIQKLKEDAE
+681 FKTQFIEKLKEDAE

-702 KDISNMIEKEFER
+702 KEISDMIEKEFER
-715 ISNDYENTIDQL
+715 IQSDYEITIDKL
-727 KKENDRLEKEINFLK
+727 KKENDRLEKENIFLK
-742 ENKSNEKNNM
+742 ENNKNTVNVQPSNN
-752 KPSRDITI
+752 TQI
-760 LKQNMNEI
+760 LKQNLKEV
-768 MAINKSKDEII
+768 MAISKSKETII
-779 KTQADTIKI
+779 KTQADTLKI
-788 KNEDI
+788 KEEEI
-793 EKLKKINDNLEFQLA
+793 EKLKKIKSDLEVKLGETK
-808 DIISKYKIKEAEMEE
+808 SNYNIKEVELEDV
-823 IYSIIEAI
+823 YSMIEAI
-831 VSKKKDKYESHIA
+831 LTKKKDKYEAHYGV
-844 SVSTETQERFKVL
+844 VSKETQQRFNQLK
-857 DKKYK
+857 KKYK
-862 FKFK
+862 FKLS